1 MESLNIA
8 VVSPDEAYNRVF
20 CMSLLDACRQINV
33 TAYTTKEFVLQWA
46 DHEKGAYDDQYD
58 LVLWAGNEVS
68 DSYGGCVVYLTDR
81 ASQVNIDHG
90 NSRYALYKY
99 SRADAIAAAVY
110 DIYAHLTGRQAL
122 LVKRNNVRLIA
133 FASYCG
139 GAGCTAIC
147 RAVSQEL
154 ARFRSRRVM
163 YISLEDVTS
172 SAEFLPLQEGGASG
186 NIKTEGEYLY
196 RLLGKNTVP
205 FLESYLMKD
214 PFGVCSFAPTA
225 GKNPF
230 RELSGEEME
239 QLLASLMDS
248 GAFDVVAV
256 DLSTSLGEGA
266 MTVCKAAD
274 RICLIAKTEEPGMRE
289 KHYLRQLNSS
299 CGEDIVNRIVRT
311 VPVEERLPSPAASLE
326 GFFGQQISKL
336 TERLFDVVQ

>member
-1 MESLNIA
+1 MENLNIA
-8 VVSPDEAYNRVF
+8 VVSPDEAFNRVF
-20 CMSLLDACRQINV
+20 CMSLLDACRQISV

-46 DHEKGAYDDQYD
+46 DRDEGTYDEHYD
-58 LVLWAGNEVS
+58 LILWAGSEVS
-68 DSYGGCVVYLTDR
+68 DSYGGCVIYLTDR

-122 LVKRNNVRLIA
+122 LVKRNDVRLIA

-139 GAGCTAIC
+139 GAGCTTIC

-154 ARFRSRRVM
+154 ARFRGRRVM
-163 YISLEDVTS
+163 YISLEDVA
-172 SAEFLPLQEGGASG
+172 SASDFLPLQEGDASG
-186 NIKTEGEYLY
+186 SIKTEGEYLY
-196 RLLGKNTVP
+196 RLLGKSTVP

-225 GKNPF
+225 GKNPI
-230 RELSGEEME
+230 RELSGEEM
-239 QLLASLMDS
+239 QRLLASLMDS
-248 GAFDVVAV
+248 GKFDVVAV
-256 DLSTSLGEGA
+256 DLSTGMGEGA
-266 MTVCKAAD
+266 MTVCRAAD
-274 RICLIAKTEEPGMRE
+274 RICMIARTEESGMRE
-289 KHYLRQLNSS
+289 NHYLRQLKSS
-299 CGEDIVNRIVRT
+299 CGDDIANRIVRT

>member
-8 VVSPDEAYNRVF
+8 VVSPDEAYNKVF
-20 CMSLLDACRQINV
+20 CMSLLDACRQISV

-46 DHEKGAYDDQYD
+46 DCDDGTYDEHYD
-58 LVLWAGNEVS
+58 LILWAGSEVS

-139 GAGCTAIC
+139 GIGCTTIC

-154 ARFRSRRVM
+154 ARFRGRRVM
-163 YISLEDVTS
+163 YISLEDVA
-172 SAEFLPLQEGGASG
+172 SASDFLPLQESYASG
-186 NIKTEGEYLY
+186 IIKTEGEYLY

-205 FLESYLMKD
+205 FLEPYLMKD

-225 GKNPF
+225 GKNPM
-230 RELSGEEME
+230 RELSDEEM
-239 QLLASLMDS
+239 QRLLASLMDS
-248 GAFDVVAV
+248 GTFDVVAV

-266 MTVCKAAD
+266 MTVCRAAD
-274 RICLIAKTEEPGMRE
+274 RICLIAKAEEPRMRE
-289 KHYLRQLNSS
+289 NHYLRQLESN
-299 CGEDIVNRIVRT
+299 CGDDIANRIVRT

-326 GFFGQQISKL
+326 GNFGQQISKL